1 MALILDGL
9 TKTFSSFPAV
19 NNLSYTMDTGVY
31 GLLGVNG
38 AGKTT
43 LMRMLCTLLTPTSGT
58 ITWDGQDIFSLG
70 SAYRNL
76 LGYLP
81 QDFGYSPDFSV
92 QDYLLYIASIKGLR
106 PATARQRMQNLL
118 EQVGLTQVRRQKMK
132 KLSGGMVQRV
142 GIAQALLNDPKILIL
157 DEPTAGLDPK
167 ERGRFRN
174 ILSGLSRDRIVI
186 LSTHIVS
193 DVENV
198 ANQLILLKDR
208 QVYREDTPKNLCR
221 SMEGRVFETTVP
233 EEEVEAF
240 GTSHLILSQ
249 RQEGERVSP
258 PVPSQL
264 SPPWRM
270 RSLPSIG
277 DGYAAIENGTPADG
291 RRPDIL
297 GIGGPEPCSE
307 RHPCRHGQAGA
318 AHLPGI
324 EQSLR
329 SHYGAKPF

>member
-1 MALILDGL
+1 ML
-9 TKTFSSFPAV
+9 TVKDVTKRYGKFTVLEHISLEFQP
-19 NNLSYTMDTGVY
+19 GVY
-31 GLLGVNG
+31 GLLAPNG

-43 LMRMLCTLLTPTSGT
+43 LMKMLTTLAFPTEGEILWNGT
-58 ITWDGQDIFSLG
+58 DIRSLG
-70 SAYRNL
+70 AAYRQQ

-81 QDFGYSPDFSV
+81 QQLGFYPHYTPN
-92 QDYLLYIASIKGLR
+92 QYLSYLSALKGLDGK
-106 PATARQRMQNLL
+106 TAGERIPKLL
-118 EQVGLTQVRRQKMK
+118 DLVGLSEVADKKMK

-174 ILSGLSRDRIVI
+174 ILSGLSKDRIVI

-221 SMEGRVFETTVP
+221 SMEGRVFEITVP

-240 GTSHLILSQ
+240 GTSHLILAQ
-249 RQEGERVSP
+249 RQEGERVSLRFTDGDIP
-258 PVPSQL
+258 TGAVPAVPTL
-264 SPPWRM
+264 EDAF
-270 RSLPSIG
+270 L
-277 DGYAAIENGTPADG
+277 AIY
-291 RRPDIL
+291 R
-297 GIGGPEPCSE
+297 
-307 RHPCRHGQAGA
+307 
-318 AHLPGI
+318 
-324 EQSLR
+324 
-329 SHYGAKPF
+329 

>member
-1 MALILDGL
+1 ML
-9 TKTFSSFPAV
+9 TVKDVTKRYGKFTVLEHVSLEFQP
-19 NNLSYTMDTGVY
+19 GVY
-31 GLLGVNG
+31 GLLAPNG

-43 LMRMLCTLLTPTSGT
+43 LMKMLTTLAFPTEGEILWSGT
-58 ITWDGQDIFSLG
+58 EIRSLG
-70 SAYRNL
+70 AAYRQQ

-81 QDFGYSPDFSV
+81 QQLGFYPHYTPN
-92 QDYLLYIASIKGLR
+92 QYLSYLSALKGLDGK
-106 PATARQRMQNLL
+106 TAGERIPKLL
-118 EQVGLTQVRRQKMK
+118 DLVGLSEVADKKMK

-142 GIAQALLNDPKILIL
+142 GIAQALLNNPEILIL

-249 RQEGERVSP
+249 RQEGERVS
-258 PVPSQL
+258 L
-264 SPPWRM
+264 RFTD
-270 RSLPSIG
+270 G
-277 DGYAAIENGTPADG
+277 DIP
-291 RRPDIL
+291 
-297 GIGGPEPCSE
+297 
-307 RHPCRHGQAGA
+307 AGA
-318 AHLPGI
+318 VPVVPTLEDAFLAI
-324 EQSLR
+324 YR
-329 SHYGAKPF
+329 

>member
-1 MALILDGL
+1 ML
-9 TKTFSSFPAV
+9 TVKDVTKRYGKFTVLEHISLEFQP
-19 NNLSYTMDTGVY
+19 GVY
-31 GLLGVNG
+31 GLLAPNG

-43 LMRMLCTLLTPTSGT
+43 LMKMLTTLAFPTEGEILWNGT
-58 ITWDGQDIFSLG
+58 DIRSLG
-70 SAYRNL
+70 AAYRQQ

-81 QDFGYSPDFSV
+81 QQLGFYPHYTPN
-92 QDYLLYIASIKGLR
+92 QYLSYLSALKGLDGK
-106 PATARQRMQNLL
+106 TAGERIPKLL
-118 EQVGLTQVRRQKMK
+118 DLVGLSEVADKKMK

-174 ILSGLSRDRIVI
+174 ILSGLSKDRIVI

-221 SMEGRVFETTVP
+221 SMESRVFEITVP

-240 GTSHLILSQ
+240 GTSHLILAQ
-249 RQEGERVSP
+249 RQEGERVSLRFTDGDIP
-258 PVPSQL
+258 TGAVPAVPTL
-264 SPPWRM
+264 EDAF
-270 RSLPSIG
+270 L
-277 DGYAAIENGTPADG
+277 AIY
-291 RRPDIL
+291 R
-297 GIGGPEPCSE
+297 
-307 RHPCRHGQAGA
+307 
-318 AHLPGI
+318 
-324 EQSLR
+324 
-329 SHYGAKPF
+329 

>member
-1 MALILDGL
+1 ML
-9 TKTFSSFPAV
+9 TVKDVTKRYGKFTVLEHVSLEFQP
-19 NNLSYTMDTGVY
+19 GVY
-31 GLLGVNG
+31 GLLAPNG

-43 LMRMLCTLLTPTSGT
+43 LMKMLTTLAFPTEGEILWNGT
-58 ITWDGQDIFSLG
+58 DIRSLG
-70 SAYRNL
+70 AAYRQQ

-81 QDFGYSPDFSV
+81 QQLGFYPHYTPN
-92 QDYLLYIASIKGLR
+92 QYLSYLSALKGLDGK
-106 PATARQRMQNLL
+106 TAGERIPKLL
-118 EQVGLTQVRRQKMK
+118 DLVGLSEVADKKMK

-221 SMEGRVFETTVP
+221 GMEGRVFEITVP

-240 GTSHLILSQ
+240 GTSHLILAQ
-249 RQEGERVSP
+249 RQEGERVSLRFTDGDIP
-258 PVPSQL
+258 TGAVPAVPTL
-264 SPPWRM
+264 EDAF
-270 RSLPSIG
+270 L
-277 DGYAAIENGTPADG
+277 AIY
-291 RRPDIL
+291 R
-297 GIGGPEPCSE
+297 
-307 RHPCRHGQAGA
+307 
-318 AHLPGI
+318 
-324 EQSLR
+324 
-329 SHYGAKPF
+329 

>member
-1 MALILDGL
+1 ML
-9 TKTFSSFPAV
+9 TVKDVTKRYGKFTVLEHISLEFQP
-19 NNLSYTMDTGVY
+19 GVY
-31 GLLGVNG
+31 GLLAPNG

-43 LMRMLCTLLTPTSGT
+43 LMKMLTTLAFPTEGEILWNGT
-58 ITWDGQDIFSLG
+58 DIRGLG
-70 SAYRNL
+70 AAYRQQ

-81 QDFGYSPDFSV
+81 QQLGFYPHYTPN
-92 QDYLLYIASIKGLR
+92 QYLSYLSALKGLDGKIAGER
-106 PATARQRMQNLL
+106 IPKLL
-118 EQVGLTQVRRQKMK
+118 DLVGLSEVADKKMK

-249 RQEGERVSP
+249 RQEGERVSLRFTDGDIP
-258 PVPSQL
+258 TGAVPAVPTL
-264 SPPWRM
+264 EDAF
-270 RSLPSIG
+270 L
-277 DGYAAIENGTPADG
+277 AIY
-291 RRPDIL
+291 R
-297 GIGGPEPCSE
+297 
-307 RHPCRHGQAGA
+307 
-318 AHLPGI
+318 
-324 EQSLR
+324 
-329 SHYGAKPF
+329 

>member
-1 MALILDGL
+1 ML
-9 TKTFSSFPAV
+9 TVKDVTKRYGKFTVLEHISLEFQP
-19 NNLSYTMDTGVY
+19 GVY
-31 GLLGVNG
+31 GLLAPNG

-43 LMRMLCTLLTPTSGT
+43 LMKMLTTLAFPTEGEILWNGT
-58 ITWDGQDIFSLG
+58 DIRSLG
-70 SAYRNL
+70 AAYRQQ

-81 QDFGYSPDFSV
+81 QQLGFYPHYTPN
-92 QDYLLYIASIKGLR
+92 QYLSYLSALKGLDGK
-106 PATARQRMQNLL
+106 TAGERIPKLL
-118 EQVGLTQVRRQKMK
+118 DLVGLSEVADKKMK

-174 ILSGLSRDRIVI
+174 ILSGLSKDRIVI

-221 SMEGRVFETTVP
+221 SMEGRVFEITVP

-240 GTSHLILSQ
+240 GTSHLILAQ
-249 RQEGERVSP
+249 RQEGERVS
-258 PVPSQL
+258 L
-264 SPPWRM
+264 RFT
-270 RSLPSIG
+270 
-277 DGYAAIENGTPADG
+277 DGNIP
-291 RRPDIL
+291 
-297 GIGGPEPCSE
+297 
-307 RHPCRHGQAGA
+307 AGA
-318 AHLPGI
+318 VPAVPTLEDAFLAI
-324 EQSLR
+324 YR
-329 SHYGAKPF
+329 

>member
-1 MALILDGL
+1 ML
-9 TKTFSSFPAV
+9 TVKDVTKRYGKFTVLEHISLEFQP
-19 NNLSYTMDTGVY
+19 GVY
-31 GLLGVNG
+31 GLLAPNG

-43 LMRMLCTLLTPTSGT
+43 LMKMLTTLAFPTEGEILWNGT
-58 ITWDGQDIFSLG
+58 DIRSLG
-70 SAYRNL
+70 AAYRQQ

-81 QDFGYSPDFSV
+81 QQLGFYPHYTPN
-92 QDYLLYIASIKGLR
+92 QYLSYLSALKGLDGK
-106 PATARQRMQNLL
+106 TAGERIPKLL
-118 EQVGLTQVRRQKMK
+118 DLVGLSEVADKKMK

-142 GIAQALLNDPKILIL
+142 GIAQALLNDPKLLIL

-208 QVYREDTPKNLCR
+208 QVYQEDTPKNLCR
-221 SMEGRVFETTVP
+221 SMEGRVFEITVP

-249 RQEGERVSP
+249 RQEGERVS
-258 PVPSQL
+258 L
-264 SPPWRM
+264 RFTD
-270 RSLPSIG
+270 G
-277 DGYAAIENGTPADG
+277 DIP
-291 RRPDIL
+291 
-297 GIGGPEPCSE
+297 
-307 RHPCRHGQAGA
+307 AGA
-318 AHLPGI
+318 VPTVPTLEDAFLTI
-324 EQSLR
+324 YR
-329 SHYGAKPF
+329 

>member
-1 MALILDGL
+1 ML
-9 TKTFSSFPAV
+9 TVKDVTKRYGKFTVLEHISLEFQP
-19 NNLSYTMDTGVY
+19 GVY
-31 GLLGVNG
+31 GLLAPNG

-43 LMRMLCTLLTPTSGT
+43 LMKMLTTLAFPTEGEILWNGT
-58 ITWDGQDIFSLG
+58 DIRSLG
-70 SAYRNL
+70 AAYRQQ

-81 QDFGYSPDFSV
+81 QQLGFYPHYTPN
-92 QDYLLYIASIKGLR
+92 QYLSYLSALKGLDGK
-106 PATARQRMQNLL
+106 TAGERIPKLL
-118 EQVGLTQVRRQKMK
+118 DLVGLSEVADKKMK

-221 SMEGRVFETTVP
+221 SMEGRVCEITVP

-240 GTSHLILSQ
+240 GTSHLILAQ
-249 RQEGERVSP
+249 RQEGERVSLRFTDGDIP
-258 PVPSQL
+258 TGAVPAVPTL
-264 SPPWRM
+264 EDAF
-270 RSLPSIG
+270 L
-277 DGYAAIENGTPADG
+277 AIY
-291 RRPDIL
+291 R
-297 GIGGPEPCSE
+297 
-307 RHPCRHGQAGA
+307 
-318 AHLPGI
+318 
-324 EQSLR
+324 
-329 SHYGAKPF
+329 

>member
-1 MALILDGL
+1 ML
-9 TKTFSSFPAV
+9 TVKDVTKRYGKFTVLEHISLEFQP
-19 NNLSYTMDTGVY
+19 GVY
-31 GLLGVNG
+31 GLLAPNG

-43 LMRMLCTLLTPTSGT
+43 LMKMLTTLAFPTEGEILWNGT
-58 ITWDGQDIFSLG
+58 DIRSLG
-70 SAYRNL
+70 AAYRQQ

-81 QDFGYSPDFSV
+81 QQLGYYPHYTPN
-92 QDYLLYIASIKGLR
+92 QYLSYLSALKGLDGK
-106 PATARQRMQNLL
+106 TAGERIPKLL
-118 EQVGLTQVRRQKMK
+118 DLVGLSEVADKKMK

-249 RQEGERVSP
+249 RQEGERVS
-258 PVPSQL
+258 L
-264 SPPWRM
+264 RFTD
-270 RSLPSIG
+270 G
-277 DGYAAIENGTPADG
+277 DIP
-291 RRPDIL
+291 
-297 GIGGPEPCSE
+297 
-307 RHPCRHGQAGA
+307 AGA
-318 AHLPGI
+318 VPTVPTLEDAFLTI
-324 EQSLR
+324 YR
-329 SHYGAKPF
+329 

>member
-1 MALILDGL
+1 ML
-9 TKTFSSFPAV
+9 TVKDVTKRYGKFTVLEHISLEFQP
-19 NNLSYTMDTGVY
+19 GVY
-31 GLLGVNG
+31 GLLAPNG

-43 LMRMLCTLLTPTSGT
+43 LMKMLTTLAFPTEGEILWSGT
-58 ITWDGQDIFSLG
+58 EIRGLG
-70 SAYRNL
+70 AAYRQQ

-81 QDFGYSPDFSV
+81 QQLGFYPHYTPN
-92 QDYLLYIASIKGLR
+92 QYLSYLSALKGLDGK
-106 PATARQRMQNLL
+106 TAGERIPKLLDLVGLL
-118 EQVGLTQVRRQKMK
+118 EVADKKMK

-142 GIAQALLNDPKILIL
+142 GIAQALLNNPKILIL

-174 ILSGLSRDRIVI
+174 ILSGLSKDRIVI

-249 RQEGERVSP
+249 RQEGERVSLRFTDGDIP
-258 PVPSQL
+258 TGAVPAVPTL
-264 SPPWRM
+264 EDAF
-270 RSLPSIG
+270 L
-277 DGYAAIENGTPADG
+277 AIY
-291 RRPDIL
+291 R
-297 GIGGPEPCSE
+297 
-307 RHPCRHGQAGA
+307 
-318 AHLPGI
+318 
-324 EQSLR
+324 
-329 SHYGAKPF
+329 

>member
-1 MALILDGL
+1 ML
-9 TKTFSSFPAV
+9 TVKDVTKRYGKFTVLEHISLEFQP
-19 NNLSYTMDTGVY
+19 GVY
-31 GLLGVNG
+31 GLLAPNG

-43 LMRMLCTLLTPTSGT
+43 LMKMLTTLAFPTEGEILWNGT
-58 ITWDGQDIFSLG
+58 DIRSLG
-70 SAYRNL
+70 AAYRQQ

-81 QDFGYSPDFSV
+81 QQLGFYPHYTPN
-92 QDYLLYIASIKGLR
+92 QYLSYLSALKGLDGK
-106 PATARQRMQNLL
+106 TAGERIPKLL
-118 EQVGLTQVRRQKMK
+118 DLVGLSEVADKTMK

-249 RQEGERVSP
+249 RQEGERVSLRFTDGDIP
-258 PVPSQL
+258 TGAVPAVPTL
-264 SPPWRM
+264 EDAF
-270 RSLPSIG
+270 L
-277 DGYAAIENGTPADG
+277 AIY
-291 RRPDIL
+291 R
-297 GIGGPEPCSE
+297 
-307 RHPCRHGQAGA
+307 
-318 AHLPGI
+318 
-324 EQSLR
+324 
-329 SHYGAKPF
+329 

>member
-1 MALILDGL
+1 ML
-9 TKTFSSFPAV
+9 TVKDVTKRYGKFTVLEHISLEFQP
-19 NNLSYTMDTGVY
+19 GVY
-31 GLLGVNG
+31 GLLAPNG

-43 LMRMLCTLLTPTSGT
+43 LMKMLTTLAFPTEGEILWSGT
-58 ITWDGQDIFSLG
+58 EIRGLG
-70 SAYRNL
+70 AAYRQQ

-81 QDFGYSPDFSV
+81 QQLGFYPHYTPN
-92 QDYLLYIASIKGLR
+92 QYLSYLSALKGLDGK
-106 PATARQRMQNLL
+106 TAGERIPKLL
-118 EQVGLTQVRRQKMK
+118 DLVGLSEVADKKMK

-142 GIAQALLNDPKILIL
+142 GIAQALLNNPKILIL

-174 ILSGLSRDRIVI
+174 ILSGLSKDRIVI

-240 GTSHLILSQ
+240 RASHLILAQ
-249 RQEGERVSP
+249 RQEGERVS
-258 PVPSQL
+258 L
-264 SPPWRM
+264 RFTD
-270 RSLPSIG
+270 G
-277 DGYAAIENGTPADG
+277 DIP
-291 RRPDIL
+291 
-297 GIGGPEPCSE
+297 
-307 RHPCRHGQAGA
+307 AGA
-318 AHLPGI
+318 VPAVPTLEDAFLAI
-324 EQSLR
+324 YR
-329 SHYGAKPF
+329 